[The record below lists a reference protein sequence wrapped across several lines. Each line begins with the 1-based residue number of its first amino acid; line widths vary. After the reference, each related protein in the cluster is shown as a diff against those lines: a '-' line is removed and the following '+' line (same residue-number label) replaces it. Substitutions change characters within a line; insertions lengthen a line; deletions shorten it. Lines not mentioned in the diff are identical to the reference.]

1 MPDSAQDPYGGDEAQ
16 GPPRVG
22 AALAEGQAPEGP
34 FAFRYI
40 SVFGIVTNMDWEGG
54 KLIRWLHERC
64 GKSEEAHSVMKEDL
78 AGGDDAQRG
87 FWGKRSLVVDHD
99 FVPEPERGDE
109 KFGIR

>member
-1 MPDSAQDPYGGDEAQ
+1 LPDSAQDPYGGDEAQ

-78 AGGDDAQRG
+78 AGGGRCPA
-87 FWGKRSLVVDHD
+87 
-99 FVPEPERGDE
+99 
-109 KFGIR
+109 GILGETQLGGGS